1 MYGLYFRV
9 YGLMVRVYGLMF
21 RAPAF
26 FDYANAQ
33 TVTSYQLNAHCMCD
47 CT

>member
-21 RAPAF
+21 KAPAF
-26 FDYANAQ
+26 FRLCTCAN
-33 TVTSYQLNAHCMCD
+33 CD
-47 CT
+47 FSAL